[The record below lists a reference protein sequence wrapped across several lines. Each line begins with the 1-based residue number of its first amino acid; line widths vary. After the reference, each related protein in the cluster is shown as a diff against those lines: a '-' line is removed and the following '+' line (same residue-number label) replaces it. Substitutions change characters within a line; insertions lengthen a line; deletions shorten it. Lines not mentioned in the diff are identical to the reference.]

1 MNRFFLLSLLIVFF
15 TIGCNDT
22 EEGINAETQ
31 VNAFIIDMNPELY
44 QTMSKIKAEIALADK
59 KIPQLY
65 ELKGLYPNQ
74 RDMIDESLEQW
85 QGLRKSLNFTLNN
98 IYAKVERAYV
108 AYKIDEIQGKR
119 KFSVISQ
126 SLLKEANAVLETAE
140 ITKSTIERTLYE

>member
-85 QGLRKSLNFTLNN
+85 QGLRKSLNFTLKN
-98 IYAKVERAYV
+98 IYAKVEAAYV

-119 KFSVISQ
+119 KFTVISQ
-126 SLLKEANAVLETAE
+126 TLLKEANAVLETAE

>member
-1 MNRFFLLSLLIVFF
+1 MNRFSFLFVLIFF
-15 TIGCNDT
+15 VTIGCNDT
-22 EEGINAETQ
+22 EEGVNAEKQ
-31 VNAFIIDMNPELY
+31 VNAFIIEMNPELY
-44 QTMSKIKAEIALADK
+44 QAMSKMKAEIALADK

-65 ELKGLYPNQ
+65 DLKSLYPNQ
-74 RDMIDESLEQW
+74 RDMINESLEQW

-108 AYKIDEIQGKR
+108 AYKIDEIQGKK

-140 ITKSTIERTLYE
+140 STKSTIEKALYE